1 MEETSS
7 LEELDTLSS
16 ASLCKDLEEMSKE
29 ILVSIAE
36 CKSHVRHV
44 ISKAKETQPPILQLT
59 LKPRASSRAWM
70 QKHSLSDNEVTLKE
84 FLDCFLSTYSAQNR
98 LDIHTLTV
106 NLAKEEAKM
115 FHLPPGSVHFFDVL
129 AALPTIFH

>member
-16 ASLCKDLEEMSKE
+16 ASLCKDLEEMSKT
-29 ILVSIAE
+29 ILGSIAD

-59 LKPRASSRAWM
+59 LKPRASSRSWM
-70 QKHSLSDNEVTLKE
+70 QQHALSENEVTLKE
-84 FLDCFLSTYSAQNR
+84 FLDCFLSSYSSQNR
-98 LDIHTLTV
+98 LDISTLTV
-106 NLAKEEAKM
+106 NLAKEEAKL
-115 FHLPPGSVHFFDVL
+115 FHLPAGPAHFFDVL